1 MQDEKTLELKNNIE
15 FLTKEIHNIKHSLMT
30 EREIEIKTSIQQ
42 ITKKY
47 DNKIEEATAS
57 LKKELQQARNSYNWR
72 KNYTHVNKQS
82 QTDRIANELF
92 GKNFELLDK
101 EQANKVLAKK
111 QKEWREKRKAQIN
124 G

>member
-47 DNKIEEATAS
+47 DNKIKEATAS